1 MFACKNECFWPE
13 AVEQNWATTASWD
26 SQLQII
32 LTTLLQIPTCCIST
46 WMKLFHDPS
55 VNQFEKCFRLDCSRL
70 IIQMHIHSDYF
81 MPADYV
87 ISAAERELFM
97 NACTIF
103 VFPCLFSCRYLYIIV
118 NICLF
123 VAVCMRLYVDTST
136 AALLLPLFLFFK
148 YSNLQRK
155 SSSCQSCH

>member
-1 MFACKNECFWPE
+1 
-13 AVEQNWATTASWD
+13 
-26 SQLQII
+26 
-32 LTTLLQIPTCCIST
+32 
-46 WMKLFHDPS
+46 MKLFHDPS

-97 NACTIF
+97 NACTTF

-123 VAVCMRLYVDTST
+123 VAVCMRLHVCWYFHCCS
-136 AALLLPLFLFFK
+136 F
-148 YSNLQRK
+148 
-155 SSSCQSCH
+155 SSSFSFFLNIQIHKERAVLVKAAIKGLICSLFSQLWSMLELMASILHGRLFKHCV